1 MPLPKRTAEVRLLVI
16 AVIDLADPEL
26 AGALKAEHRQ
36 PSSVA
41 ELVAQEVVSNLE
53 SVSYVDAA
61 IVSQL

>member
-1 MPLPKRTAEVRLLVI
+1 MPQPKRTTEVRMLVI
-16 AVIDLADPEL
+16 AIVDLTDPALTET
-26 AGALKAEHRQ
+26 LKAQHRQ

-41 ELVAQEVVSNLE
+41 EIVAEEVVSNLE

>member
-1 MPLPKRTAEVRLLVI
+1 MPQAKRTTEVRLFVI
-16 AVIDLADPEL
+16 AIIDLTDPGL
-26 AGALKAEHRQ
+26 TDALQAEHKQ

-41 ELVAQEVVSNLE
+41 DLVAAEVVSNLE

>member
-1 MPLPKRTAEVRLLVI
+1 MPQAKRTTEVRLFVI
-16 AVIDLADPEL
+16 VIIDLTDRSLVE
-26 AGALKAEHRQ
+26 ALQAEDQ

-41 ELVAQEVVSNLE
+41 DLVAAEVVSNLE